1 MRVLTSLSRR
11 VALPLLLVSLLA
23 AAAVAQEEQLGE
35 EAAKRLQTQA
45 EESGRAF
52 LEGDYERLADYTYPK
67 LVELIGGREKL
78 IEVVRKSV
86 EGMKAE
92 GLQPLSSAPSAP
104 TQVLRAGRQTYAIVP
119 LKFKMR
125 APGQVLVS
133 DSFMIAVSDDGGKN
147 WKFLSGASVDEARL
161 KILLPDAA
169 GKLKLPTVR
178 HSTEPLP
185 AAP

>member
-1 MRVLTSLSRR
+1 MKALASLPRR
-11 VALPLLLVSLLA
+11 LVASLLFVSLLA
-23 AAAVAQEEQLGE
+23 AAAAAQEQLGE
-35 EAAKRLQTQA
+35 EAAKRLQEQA

-52 LEGDYERLADYTYPK
+52 IEGDYGRLADFTYPK
-67 LVELIGGREKL
+67 LVELLGGREKL
-78 IEVVRKSV
+78 VEVVRKGV

-92 GLQPLSSAPSAP
+92 GFVPLSSAPSAP
-104 TQVLRAGRQTYAIVP
+104 VQVLKAGRQTYAIVP

-125 APGQVLVS
+125 APGQLLVS
-133 DSFMIAVSDDGGKN
+133 DSFMIAISDDGGKN

-169 GKLKLPTVR
+169 GKLKLPTVK

-185 AAP
+185 TTP